1 MNKPLNIGKNGLLS
15 NNVTLGMLLLKLRTF
30 IALII
35 LLIIFSFITPN
46 FLSATNF
53 VMMSKHVAQYALLA
67 IGMTFVIVSGG
78 IDLSVGSIVGLSGMI
93 AGGLIYEGLV
103 LPMFGVAIFF
113 SVPVII
119 IITLILGVLIGAVNG
134 FLVSRLNVPPFIATL
149 GVMYMARG
157 FAMIRSGG
165 ETFPNLIGKPELGNT
180 GFPILGTGLFLGIP
194 VAVWTLIILGIIA
207 AYVFKK
213 TPLGNHV
220 YAIGGNSRAA
230 ELSGVRVNRVKIL
243 VYMFSGFC
251 CAIVG
256 LIVSSQLVA
265 SHPATG
271 ESWEMNAI
279 AAAVLGGTSLS
290 GGIGTIGGTIIGA
303 FVIGILSDGMVMLG
317 VSEFWQ
323 MVIKGFV
330 IVLAVVVDQ
339 IQRDLQ
345 KKAVLQT
352 RNAA

>member
-1 MNKPLNIGKNGLLS
+1 MNKPQSILKNGLL
-15 NNVTLGMLLLKLRTF
+15 NNNITLGMLLLKLRTF

-35 LLIIFSFITPN
+35 LLIIFSSITPN
-46 FLSATNF
+46 FLSTTNF
-53 VMMSKHVAQYALLA
+53 IMMSKHVAQYALLA
-67 IGMTFVIVSGG
+67 IGMTFVVVSGG

-103 LPMFGVAIFF
+103 LPMFGIAIFF

-119 IITLILGVLIGAVNG
+119 MITLVLGVLIGAVNG

-157 FAMIRSGG
+157 SAMLRSGG

-180 GFPILGTGLFLGIP
+180 GFPLLGAGVVCGIP
-194 VAVWTLIILGIIA
+194 IVLWALIIVGIIA
-207 AYVFKK
+207 AYIFKK

-230 ELSGVRVNRVKIL
+230 ELSGVRVNRIKML

-339 IQRDLQ
+339 LQRDLQ
-345 KKAVLQT
+345 KKAALQS